1 MDTTLALVAVESGV
15 FGGASIPAFEC
26 FFCGMPG
33 DGIQTE
39 MIDVRRGKNISS
51 APPRKA
57 IMNMQKSIIETV
69 TATCAPQCAMV
80 IVKLHGAI
88 WEPLSEIPTHR
99 RPFTCGNGRCARLSH
114 RHMSPHMPSM
124 NRNLAFDF
132 SCGKNL

>member
-39 MIDVRRGKNISS
+39 MIDVRSGRNISS

-88 WEPLSEIPTHR
+88 WEPHR
-99 RPFTCGNGRCARLSH
+99 KFPLTEGPSRAGTGGAR
-114 RHMSPHMPSM
+114 
-124 NRNLAFDF
+124 
-132 SCGKNL
+132 G